1 MPWCIKYF
9 FVLVKYW
16 NNIAPLTVSSK
27 INNKIK
33 ITITPNICYFLLL
46 SFICINRFYLNTKIS
61 FAI

>member
-1 MPWCIKYF
+1 MPWRIKYF

-16 NNIAPLTVSSK
+16 NNIAPLTISCK

-33 ITITPNICYFLLL
+33 ITITPNICYLLLL